1 MRKSDL
7 TDLMN
12 RKKILKESLDII
24 KESMNGLDEIGGYD
38 TPDLAAH
45 YHGNYVDELIKLFFR
60 FDELSD
66 PLGNVISKTIADD
79 EIKKSRE
86 ILTHY
91 VNFMESYLNYVNYLT
106 EKHIDKIKDYEN
118 KPYKPHLGDNGDFGN
133 FKDFRL
139 NENRKR
145 SR

>member
-1 MRKSDL
+1 MKKIDL
-7 TDLMN
+7 TDLIN

-24 KESMNGLDEIGGYD
+24 KESINGMDEIGGFD

-45 YHGNYVDELIKLFFR
+45 YHGNYVDELIKLFFKY
-60 FDELSD
+60 DELSD
-66 PLGNVISKTIADD
+66 SLGNIISKTVDDD
-79 EIKKSRE
+79 EIKHSKE

-91 VNFMESYLNYVNYLT
+91 VNFMESYLTYVNYLT

-118 KPYKPHLGDNGDFGN
+118 KPYKSNLGDNGDFGN
-133 FKDFRL
+133 IKDFRL